1 MRQTRPLAGE
11 LPKVLLPPPHLR
23 QEIHQVAMA
32 EAEEAEQQSELD
44 RQEEEEAE
52 DPWRERQLQPHVPL
66 EEELVQVEDLRKV
79 LGVLA
84 AAAAVPVLWLL
95 PFLYQFAG
103 FPLFLPSSS
112 PRSRSAHWGLFGY
125 AIARGSG
132 RAQAWSADRL
142 KMTVHMHTAQRN
154 MLLPL

>member
-1 MRQTRPLAGE
+1 MRQTRPLTGE
-11 LPKVLLPPPHLR
+11 LPKALSPLPHLR

-32 EAEEAEQQSELD
+32 EAEEAEQQSGLD
-44 RQEEEEAE
+44 RQEEETE

-79 LGVLA
+79 LVVLT

-112 PRSRSAHWGLFGY
+112 PRSRSAHWGPFGY

-142 KMTVHMHTAQRN
+142 KMTVHTHMAQRN
-154 MLLPL
+154 MLLSL